1 MTPGGKVLST
11 SKKYFD
17 LDATLAVLFIV
28 LFAVGV
34 HAFQYRLVLGEADL
48 YRVLNGML
56 DGAETNSR
64 LGSDLHYGRD
74 FGFGYIL
81 ALYALIPNEA
91 LRDPDRLIRLIN
103 DIGFYSIT
111 FGLFFFW
118 LSIRLMHGSRAAT
131 AALALFCFSPMLLEL
146 ATSGHQ
152 VLIAF
157 SFLSAAATCLFWPL
171 VGWQAALAAI
181 AGTILL
187 ICGLCVRA
195 EIFLALPYL
204 VLTRLNTTSLQAF
217 SRSVLVN
224 ALSPTAAL
232 IIFFVLKHYIASFPH
247 NGAGF
252 FEQFY
257 HWSNVVPGLV
267 YMSLGCGIATV
278 LVGTG
283 VVVFVIIRLVRSRTL
298 DDIKNT
304 VDQLIGPIALTLVP
318 FAFWIANPQPSR
330 HFLLVLAGFSILIGW
345 AISHLSFR
353 LVPALVT
360 VLGLIAT
367 NQVLSEAARP
377 ALLRINAARSP
388 YRPPPEF
395 YNTFTHAPLGWSWQH
410 HAALKS
416 RLLRWKALGD
426 MVATACDANTVIF
439 SDESEQIFSRLYAG
453 GAPVQSSVSDIHGFV
468 AYSGTREAHH
478 FVFISKMT
486 GWPKDAVATIL
497 ADPNFN
503 NYQLYA
509 DPYLLSIYDRV
520 AIPVS
525 RLAKFGC

>member
-1 MTPGGKVLST
+1 MLS
-11 SKKYFD
+11 KNNKYLEID
-17 LDATLAVLFIV
+17 IV
-28 LFAVGV
+28 VAASLILLFAFGV
-34 HAFQYRLVLGEADL
+34 HAFQHRGVLGESDL
-48 YRVLNGML
+48 YRVLDGML
-56 DGAETNSR
+56 DGAVTGSG
-64 LGSDLHYGRD
+64 LGSDLHYGRP

-81 ALYALIPNEA
+81 ALYALVPVEV
-91 LRDPDRLIRLIN
+91 LRDPDELIPLIN
-103 DIGFYSIT
+103 NLGFYSIIL
-111 FGLFFFW
+111 GLFFFW
-118 LSIRLMHGSRAAT
+118 LSVRLVHGSRT
-131 AALALFCFSPMLLEL
+131 AIVALVLFAFSPMLLEL

-152 VLIAF
+152 ILIAF

-171 VGWQAALAAI
+171 AGWRAVLAAI
-181 AGTILL
+181 TGIILL

-204 VLTRLNTTSLQAF
+204 VLTRLNTTSWQAF
-217 SRSVLVN
+217 SKSIIVN
-224 ALSPTAAL
+224 AISPTAAF
-232 IIFFVLKHYIASFPH
+232 ITFFVLKHYIASYPH
-247 NGAGF
+247 NTAGF

-278 LVGTG
+278 LVGAG
-283 VVVFVIIRLVRSRTL
+283 VMVLLIIRSVRSNVS
-298 DDIKNT
+298 DDVKGT
-304 VDQLIGPIALTLVP
+304 VEQLIGPIALILVP
-318 FAFWIANPQPSR
+318 FVFWIGNPQPSR

-345 AISHLSFR
+345 AVSNLLGLR
-353 LVPALVT
+353 LVPTLFT
-360 VLGLIAT
+360 VLGLVAA
-367 NQVLSEAARP
+367 NQALSEAVRP

-395 YNTFTHAPLGWSWQH
+395 YSTFTHAPLGWFWQH

-453 GAPVQSSVSDIHGFV
+453 GVPVQSSASDIHGFL
-468 AYSGTREAHH
+468 AFSETRGPHH
-478 FVFISKMT
+478 FVFVSKMT

-503 NYQLYA
+503 SYQLYA
-509 DPYLLSIYDRV
+509 DPYLPSIYDKV

-525 RLAKFGC
+525 RLARFGC